1 MISTVSLS
9 FDLTYTDPVTGALQ
23 PRGIVTDSTDYAG
36 LGINL
41 ASSFA
46 KGLGQITFN
55 GDIIV
60 PFGDN
65 TNPNINLETWNYVT
79 QGVPNFTFNLPLDV
93 NGNVANG
100 VYTLQYKLRLVG
112 FCDFI
117 SVTLPDTA
125 ISDSSQYAD
134 FLIPGN
140 QLIMDPSGDT
150 VQIVSVG
157 PVVGGEFELT
167 LSGLL
172 NNTDTSSTFDETNL
186 QLDAVYTYSGCV
198 QSAAKVNFTYD
209 CEYGTNGTF
218 AVSNATELNG
228 QTIASLNAT
237 INYPSW
243 TSTTPTFNS
252 QIVTTTLPYS
262 NNVLATGTFSVSLS
276 EVIQKTQNDGL
287 ILQYVAS
294 SVQEFN
300 VSCVGSLCNLIPC
313 IESLRN
319 AHAIELQRNR
329 ISKYQV
335 FVDNV
340 LMYYAEAQNYRSC
353 GDLEAYRNT
362 LALLESQLDASG
374 CECGCCDPD
383 TYVWVN
389 NNATSTIDSLINAI
403 QFRLFDGTPGP
414 TNDSTEGVE
423 VGALWEDISTL
434 PGTRGIL
441 YVCVDNSPGAAI
453 WQVYYDPNEAPP
465 GYDAADITYAGGGVY
480 PSNINVKDALDDTSL
495 ILTGQGL
502 SIGNLTSQLALTQ
515 AAVAGKLDIP
525 SPQIVGGTKTKVT
538 YDNNGLIVA
547 GTTLSPT
554 DIPAGVLATKIG
566 TGIVDNTEF
575 GYLNGVT
582 SNIQTQL
589 NGKFPLNLTANT
601 TLDQSNFR
609 LTINAGT
616 NQTDI
621 VKNQGGSSAAA
632 ALTVQARNAAA
643 ANGFGSSI
651 VLSGNITG
659 NNVQNTMSTLSSYW
673 TNAGSGDSTFTL
685 STAKSTVESV
695 KLTINSDGQLKL
707 NQYNAAN
714 FPDPAPAYLLGVN
727 SSGEVVQSPA
737 VSAGPKVYVA
747 RILGSFL
754 GGVSLSQ
761 IENTTGATFSVS
773 ALLAGYYQITCS
785 NSSLFNNTN
794 AVAFLTLN
802 SGTLGISGIFI
813 STSTA
818 ALDIETYNL
827 SGSSSDLINL
837 AMIKIEIY

>member
-9 FDLTYTDPVTGALQ
+9 FDLTYTNPVTGALQ
-23 PRGIVTDSTDYAG
+23 PRGIIIDSTDYAG
-36 LGINL
+36 LGIDL
-41 ASSFA
+41 PSQLA
-46 KGLGQITFN
+46 KGLGQVTFN

-60 PFGDN
+60 DLN
-65 TNPNINLETWNYVT
+65 TIGTPLFDLENWDYIT
-79 QGVPNFTFNLPLDV
+79 QGVPTYTFDLPLDL

-100 VYTLQYKLRLVG
+100 VYTFEYSLRLIESFEMEVDLATSNTVIMTG
-112 FCDFI
+112 YEYLSNFLEAGNDI
-117 SVTLPDTA
+117 SNG
-125 ISDSSQYAD
+125 IE
-134 FLIPGN
+134 
-140 QLIMDPSGDT
+140 T
-150 VQIVSVG
+150 VQVVSSNFVS
-157 PVVGGEFELT
+157 PTLT
-167 LSGLL
+167 INTTTISSPPSWEYLDFDITNVQL
-172 NNTDTSSTFDETNL
+172 N
-186 QLDAVYTYSGCV
+186 AVYTYSGCV

-209 CEYGTNGTF
+209 CEVGTNGTF

-228 QTIASLNAT
+228 QTVVSLNAT

-252 QIVTTTLPYS
+252 QIVTTSLPYS

-313 IESLRN
+313 IENLRN

-362 LALLESQLDASG
+362 LALLEAQLDASG

-434 PGTRGIL
+434 PGTQGIL

-465 GYDAADITYAGGGVY
+465 GYDASDITYAGGGVY
-480 PSNINVKDALDDTSL
+480 PSNTNVQVALDDTSTL
-495 ILTGQGL
+495 ITSQAL
-502 SIGNLTSQLALTQ
+502 SISNLFSALGVTN
-515 AAVAGKLDIP
+515 AAVAGKLTANP
-525 SPQIVGGTKTKVT
+525 PIVGGTKTKIT
-538 YDNNGLIVA
+538 YDNNGLVVA

-589 NGKFPLNLTANT
+589 NGKFPLNLTADT

-651 VLSGNITG
+651 ILSGNITG

-685 STAKSTVESV
+685 STSKSTVESV
-695 KLTINSDGQLKL
+695 KLTVNSDGQLKL

-727 SSGEVVQSPA
+727 VSGEVVQAPA
-737 VSAGPKVYVA
+737 VSAGPKVYIGKVTGNGPTA
-747 RILGSFL
+747 SIT
-754 GGVSLSQ
+754 Q
-761 IENTTGATFSVS
+761 IYNDTGAT
-773 ALLAGYYQITCS
+773 IT
-785 NSSLFNNTN
+785 FGQ
-794 AVAFLTLN
+794 FLTGQYILSASSAVFTSN
-802 SGTLGISGIFI
+802 KTGVFITPVVGPAFVDVGYFTTQIDVNTYNASGI
-813 STSTA
+813 A
-818 ALDIETYNL
+818 A
-827 SGSSSDLINL
+827 DLVAN
-837 AMIKIEIY
+837 MVIKVEIYP

>member
-9 FDLTYTDPVTGALQ
+9 FDLTYTNPVTGALQ
-23 PRGIVTDSTDYAG
+23 PRGIIIDSTDYAG
-36 LGINL
+36 LGIDL
-41 ASSFA
+41 PSQLA
-46 KGLGQITFN
+46 KGLGQVTFN

-60 PFGDN
+60 DLN
-65 TNPNINLETWNYVT
+65 TIGTPLFDLENWDYIT
-79 QGVPNFTFNLPLDV
+79 QGVPTYTFDLPLDL

-100 VYTLQYKLRLVG
+100 VYTFEYSLRLIESFEMEVDLATSNTVIMTG
-112 FCDFI
+112 YEYLANFLEAGDDI
-117 SVTLPDTA
+117 SNGVE
-125 ISDSSQYAD
+125 
-134 FLIPGN
+134 
-140 QLIMDPSGDT
+140 T
-150 VQIVSVG
+150 VQVVSVNFVD
-157 PVVGGEFELT
+157 PTLTINTTT
-167 LSGLL
+167 LSNPAGWEYLDFDITNVQL
-172 NNTDTSSTFDETNL
+172 N
-186 QLDAVYTYSGCV
+186 AVYTYSGCV

-209 CEYGTNGTF
+209 CEVGTNGTF

-276 EVIQKTQNDGL
+276 QVIEKVQNDGL
-287 ILQYVAS
+287 ILQYVS
-294 SVQEFN
+294 SSIQEFN
-300 VSCVGSLCNLIPC
+300 VSCIGSLCNLIPC

-353 GDLEAYRNT
+353 GDLESYRNT
-362 LALLESQLDASG
+362 LALLEAQLDASG

-403 QFRLFDGTPGP
+403 QFRLFDGVPGAL
-414 TNDSTEGVE
+414 NDSTQGVE
-423 VGALWEDISTL
+423 VGALWEDVSGL
-434 PGTRGIL
+434 PGTLGIL
-441 YVCVDNSPGAAI
+441 YVCVDNSPSAAI

-465 GYDAADITYAGGGVY
+465 GYDASDITYAGGGVY
-480 PSNINVKDALDDTSL
+480 PSNTFVNIALDDTST
-495 ILTGQGL
+495 I
-502 SIGNLTSQLALTQ
+502 LTSQALSISNLFAALGVTN
-515 AAVAGKLDIP
+515 AAVAGKLTANP
-525 SPQIVGGTKTKVT
+525 PIVGGTKTKIT
-538 YDNNGLIVA
+538 YDTNGLVVA

-589 NGKFPLNLTANT
+589 NGKFPLNLSADT
-601 TLDQSNFR
+601 TLDYNNFK
-609 LTINAGT
+609 LTLSTGT

-621 VKNQGGSSAAA
+621 AKAQGATSSAS

-643 ANGFGSSI
+643 GNGFGSS
-651 VLSGNITG
+651 VLLSANITG
-659 NNVQNTMSTLSSYW
+659 NNTQIPLSRLTSAW
-673 TNAGSGDSTFTL
+673 TDAAGGSSEFTL
-685 STAKSTVESV
+685 STSKSSVESV
-695 KLTINSDGQLKL
+695 KLTVNSDGQLKL
-707 NQYNAAN
+707 NEYDVAN

-727 SSGEVVQSPA
+727 ASGEVVQAPT
-737 VSAGPKVYVA
+737 VSSGPLVYVA
-747 RILGSFL
+747 RINGSFA
-754 GGVSLSQ
+754 GGVSLTE
-761 IENTTGATFSVS
+761 IENTTGATFSIS
-773 ALLAGYYQITCS
+773 APIAGYYQITCS
-785 NSSLFNNTN
+785 NSSLFNTFSA
-794 AVAFLTLN
+794 AVF
-802 SGTLGISGIFI
+802 GTLHGGTPGVF
-813 STSTA
+813 TA
-818 ALDIETYNL
+818 TVATALAAVDIETLNF
-827 SGSSSDLINL
+827 SGANADLISL
-837 AMIKIEIY
+837 AKIKIEIYP